1 MHEGDSFTILLTDL
15 NNISISNQVVN
26 VSIIDANGGQNNQSI
41 TTDADGRGNLQLN
54 SLTEGEYTVN
64 VVYGGNENYTTSN
77 VSQIINIEKQITSSG
92 SNSLTSGQSSDW
104 VDSNGVLHF
113 YENGKEY
120 VGSRNGQH
128 MDIATSNYVK
138 QQGMG
143 D

>member
-26 VSIIDANGGQNNQSI
+26 VSIIDANGGQNNQSV

-54 SLTEGEYTVN
+54 GLTEGEYTVN

-138 QQGMG
+138 QHGM
-143 D
+143 DD